1 LKSNVAKYIELVGVA
16 GVGKTTAAKI
26 LVKEAHKIKIPAQVR
41 EVVGKNFWFRLKII
55 CKIIIIFLSVPE
67 IFSLYFVN
75 LHHDFKNTPHIRKI
89 KRNLITR
96 MVIDMAVIYCM
107 LQKSSEHIVND
118 EGLIGKLISLSVI
131 TEISPSKI
139 YSLIKKLLPKYTI
152 LTYVISSPL
161 IALNRES
168 KRKINLPFFNDMNY
182 KLKEKFFYQAVTM
195 YNSLPK
201 MLVKMSNVK
210 EFSIYNSSNYDH
222 LVAEVALLVK
232 KINAIIL
239 QKEIRDI

>member
-1 LKSNVAKYIELVGVA
+1 MKSNVAKYIELVGVA

-75 LHHDFKNTPHIRKI
+75 LSNDFKNTPHIRKI

-107 LQKSSEHIVND
+107 LQKSSKHIVND

-139 YSLIKKLLPKYTI
+139 YSL
-152 LTYVISSPL
+152 
-161 IALNRES
+161 
-168 KRKINLPFFNDMNY
+168 
-182 KLKEKFFYQAVTM
+182 
-195 YNSLPK
+195 
-201 MLVKMSNVK
+201 
-210 EFSIYNSSNYDH
+210 
-222 LVAEVALLVK
+222 
-232 KINAIIL
+232 
-239 QKEIRDI
+239 

>member
-1 LKSNVAKYIELVGVA
+1 
-16 GVGKTTAAKI
+16 
-26 LVKEAHKIKIPAQVR
+26 
-41 EVVGKNFWFRLKII
+41 
-55 CKIIIIFLSVPE
+55 
-67 IFSLYFVN
+67 
-75 LHHDFKNTPHIRKI
+75 
-89 KRNLITR
+89 

-107 LQKSSEHIVND
+107 LQKSSKHIVND

-131 TEISPSKI
+131 TEIPHSKI